1 MIAARARRW
10 RCRSRTLRSAGHARH
25 MSAARRELPLRASA
39 INNPSLPVGRTLVA
53 ILPRPACT
61 IADACCRTTP
71 ATPRS
76 GPTARSAGNT
86 RLRSAAPIGR
96 PVAGASAIGDA
107 RCRATP
113 VPWATPV
120 AGLSRSPKFLL
131 RRPGALAMARPALL
145 ALKRIGAR
153 GRSDHRVRLERRLLT
168 WVVNC
173 RSMVHAVVTVRA
185 GGSFIA
191 ARIPT
196 VTWTLDNVSGP
207 GVDERLMGQGILK

>member
-61 IADACCRTTP
+61 LLMHVAAR
-71 ATPRS
+71 PRRRH
-76 GPTARSAGNT
+76 GRARLRSAGNT

>member
-39 INNPSLPVGRTLVA
+39 INDPSLPLGRTLVA

-76 GPTARSAGNT
+76 GPTALGWEYSAQE
-86 RLRSAAPIGR
+86 R
-96 PVAGASAIGDA
+96 GAHWTPSCRGFSNRRCTLPRDNGALGDA
-107 RCRATP
+107 RGRTFTIAKI
-113 VPWATPV
+113 V
-120 AGLSRSPKFLL
+120 AAPA
-131 RRPGALAMARPALL
+131 RRTGDARPALL
-145 ALKRIGAR
+145 ALKIGAR

-168 WVVNC
+168 WG
-173 RSMVHAVVTVRA
+173 RQLSL
-185 GGSFIA
+185 GGPCDRDSPRRWLFHCCMDSHDHMDP
-191 ARIPT
+191 R
-196 VTWTLDNVSGP
+196 
-207 GVDERLMGQGILK
+207 QC